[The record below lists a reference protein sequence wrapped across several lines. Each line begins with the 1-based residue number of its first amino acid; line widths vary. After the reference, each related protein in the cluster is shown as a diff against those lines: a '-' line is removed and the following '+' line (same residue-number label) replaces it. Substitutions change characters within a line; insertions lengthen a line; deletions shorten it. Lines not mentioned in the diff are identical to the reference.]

1 MRILLGL
8 TAGISLVPGA
18 ALAQQGTPER
28 RLDFNVAMVLEY
40 DSNVIG
46 VSDALLQ
53 PGDSE
58 DDIRATPTA
67 SIDLLL
73 PVGRQSVFLN
83 GSVGYDFYAENKRLE
98 AERVGLTGGVVISA
112 GNSCSVTLTGD
123 YGSSQSDPGDLLE
136 RDDLRNTQE
145 TIGYGGNVD
154 CGSAIGLQGSAG
166 YRRIEVDN
174 SSAIRQFSN
183 FSSDT
188 FDASIGYARPALGE
202 ISIFGTWSEGVYPNR
217 VTLPGLPQEEIE
229 SYTAGLRYSRNIG
242 SRLRGEVSVG
252 FTDVSSNQPGVPDF
266 SGASYSASLS
276 FTPND
281 QASATLLVARAVDQS
296 NLLNVSFSITDTYS
310 ADAQYALSQRIRLRT
325 GISYRTREL
334 RENPLLD
341 VVTLGRD
348 DRVLRSYGGIS
359 YIVERG
365 PGLSLDIGTERR
377 RADNRLFNFS
387 SFFAAL
393 TTRYSF

>member
-1 MRILLGL
+1 M
-8 TAGISLVPGA
+8 
-18 ALAQQGTPER
+18 
-28 RLDFNVAMVLEY
+28 
-40 DSNVIG
+40 
-46 VSDALLQ
+46 
-53 PGDSE
+53 
-58 DDIRATPTA
+58 
-67 SIDLLL
+67 
-73 PVGRQSVFLN
+73 
-83 GSVGYDFYAENKRLE
+83 
-98 AERVGLTGGVVISA
+98 
-112 GNSCSVTLTGD
+112 
-123 YGSSQSDPGDLLE
+123 
-136 RDDLRNTQE
+136 
-145 TIGYGGNVD
+145 
-154 CGSAIGLQGSAG
+154 
-166 YRRIEVDN
+166 
-174 SSAIRQFSN
+174 
-183 FSSDT
+183 
-188 FDASIGYARPALGE
+188 
-202 ISIFGTWSEGVYPNR
+202 
-217 VTLPGLPQEEIE
+217 TLPGLPQEEIE

-365 PGLSLDIGTERR
+365 PGLSLDIGAERR
-377 RADNRLFNFS
+377 RADNRLFDFS